1 MAVYSKISGIIQ
13 AVNSSRWLWDVVP
26 GLLYITPLSR
36 SFCLRHEIHCC
47 IIPTIVSIHL
57 TTFFFFVSSCGSIM
71 SPRTLSPGH
80 FVFEKFRQIG
90 MSDTRICNCAGK
102 IHEEFVNMCRCNW
115 GFFLGFRFFS
125 AALYEARYE
134 SGSRK
139 LCPTDNFKLRCQ
151 FGSV

>member
-1 MAVYSKISGIIQ
+1 MRRSARF
-13 AVNSSRWLWDVVP
+13 A
-26 GLLYITPLSR
+26 LYY
-36 SFCLRHEIHCC
+36 
-47 IIPTIVSIHL
+47 TIVSFFLPPPRDTLLHNPDHCVNSFDHL
-57 TTFFFFVSSCGSIM
+57 FFFVSSCGSIM